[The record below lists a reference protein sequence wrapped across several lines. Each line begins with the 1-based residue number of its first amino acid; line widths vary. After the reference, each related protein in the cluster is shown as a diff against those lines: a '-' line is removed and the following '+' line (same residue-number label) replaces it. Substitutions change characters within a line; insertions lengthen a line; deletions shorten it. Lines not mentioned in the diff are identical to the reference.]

1 MLEVSEAV
9 KEAYINGNAK
19 TEIFLTVTTT
29 DNVVHE
35 YNARNILSGSVSI
48 VESLCSA
55 ETFDISRVEKNQLTF
70 TLFNITEGIKG
81 LQGASVVAKQRIT
94 LPDENET
101 AVDIPLGTYTVV
113 EAMNDGDYLYKCT
126 CYDTTT
132 LNLDGLIDDW
142 WKGLTFPITLRNL
155 VVSMFDYLGCPYDIP
170 AEFNN
175 YDYSVPAMNAVF
187 EGVTGAEILG
197 YIQEIV
203 GGYFKANRFGVI
215 TLRVPVPTA
224 SGLYPHIGLYPHTG
238 LYPRRSSSGFGVDGE
253 VGIGDWNYP
262 QIVGDLQIGD
272 YDVKR
277 VTKVQ
282 IRGTEDDI
290 GIIAGSGTNTYV
302 IQGNPLLFN
311 LTDET
316 GRAIAENILSA
327 VGQVAYKPFSGKF
340 MSQPYIEVGDMAKI
354 MTLEQKEG
362 VSPIFQRT
370 LSGARLAFDTFQCL
384 GLEEREQVSSVNRKM
399 TTINQRTHE
408 VINTVDELKSTV
420 TQVENTVETHS
431 TQISQ
436 NANAIT
442 LQAQRTGFQNYIV
455 NGDFSD
461 MAEPLRGWILTDVKD
476 GGIVEVVD
484 DPRFANG
491 KACHFVQGENQY
503 AITWYDIDF
512 GEEINLNGK
521 KIVIYE
527 QIENIAT
534 SNVNEYLHVRCRTKS
549 ASGVFSTLFNGNVAK
564 GSGVG
569 YVRFAYTVTRD
580 TIVTG
585 LRLLPLFGFT
595 GDPFETAEGKF
606 GMVCVLIVDAD
617 EEIPARGF
625 YTDLP
630 KNNLVSQINI
640 EPSGVKIRGEKI
652 DIWGVTT
659 IHNSDGS
666 GSTTLTGST
675 IKSATIETATL
686 KGNSS
691 SLTFDMSTDTVEYKM
706 EMKPG
711 AIVQSGETMYG
722 IKFDDVNN
730 NGAFVVESKNI
741 LLEGSAVSL
750 ISSSSPRTRIDVYG
764 DNITTAVGG
773 RVRTV
778 HLTNRA
784 TVFVPSDSEYYTAVG
799 ISTEGIDILRFSS
812 QVSFYINGSGY
823 TDKTFTFKTFKATD
837 GNNYVIPCI
846 QV

>member
-253 VGIGDWNYP
+253 VGIGDWHYP

-408 VINTVDELKSTV
+408 LINTVDELKSTV

-442 LQAQRTGFQNYIV
+442 LQAQRTGFQNYII
-455 NGDFSD
+455 NGDFTN
-461 MAEPLRGWILTDVKD
+461 LTDPLE
-476 GGIVEVVD
+476 GWSAMPASRGTVEVVD
-484 DPRFANG
+484 DTNFTSG
-491 KACHFVQGENQY
+491 KALHFVQNAGY
-503 AITWYDIDF
+503 PRYGYYDIDF
-512 GEEINLNGK
+512 GEEIDLYGK
-521 KIVIYE
+521 TLVLYE
-527 QIENIAT
+527 QVKTIASDAPNQQYLFQVYGVT
-534 SNVNEYLHVRCRTKS
+534 ATGDFTTLYYGAFRHLEGVNNYRVPITPTKS
-549 ASGVFSTLFNGNVAK
+549 
-564 GSGVG
+564 
-569 YVRFAYTVTRD
+569 TV
-580 TIVTG
+580 VKG
-585 LRLLPLFGFT
+585 LRISPLFVNYRYAG
-595 GDPFETAEGKF
+595 EGSVSR
-606 GMVCVLIVDAD
+606 VCLIIVDAGTTT
-617 EEIPARGF
+617 PGYGF

-640 EPSGVKIRGEKI
+640 EPSGVKIRGDKI
-652 DIWGVTT
+652 DIYGLTT
-659 IHNSDGS
+659 FHNSDGTGGTTIDGADFTAGNITGTNIYTSNFETVDGNFNMSLWAGVLNLKYKSYFRACLFQTDDEGVIKLFS
-666 GSTTLTGST
+666 GTTTSANVNPSDGTTVYLSS
-675 IKSATIETATL
+675 KSLQFL
-686 KGNSS
+686 KNSS
-691 SLTFDMSTDTVEYKM
+691 VVWELSDTVI
-706 EMKPG
+706 P
-711 AIVQSGETMYG
+711 
-722 IKFDDVNN
+722 
-730 NGAFVVESKNI
+730 
-741 LLEGSAVSL
+741 
-750 ISSSSPRTRIDVYG
+750 VY
-764 DNITTAVGG
+764 
-773 RVRTV
+773 
-778 HLTNRA
+778 HLK
-784 TVFVPSDSEYYTAVG
+784 
-799 ISTEGIDILRFSS
+799 S
-812 QVSFYINGSGY
+812 QAD
-823 TDKTFTFKTFKATD
+823 T
-837 GNNYVIPCI
+837 I
-846 QV
+846 QVEYDATNNRLNFYRNGTYVGHTTR